1 MATGTARQ
9 TPGPAHGR
17 RRRDKSQDEGR
28 DEEARKRRRVRV
40 AGLVLDPMTE
50 GEVVEHVVA
59 SLKRGEGGHLVTPNV
74 DIGWAV
80 ARDPEARELVEK
92 ADLAVA
98 DGMPL
103 VWAADLLGTPVPGR
117 VTGADLIWS
126 LSDAAAFY
134 GYPVYL
140 LGGPQGAA
148 AQAASRLRGRHP
160 RLRVVGADAPPH
172 GFETTEEGYA
182 EVKDAMLAAAPRV
195 VFVGLGF
202 PKQDR
207 LIARLR
213 QDMPATWFIGCGAA
227 ISFAAGTARRAP
239 AWMRRSGLEWLF
251 RLVNEPGRLA
261 RRYLLH
267 DLPFALK
274 LLTVCLLRR
283 LFS

>member
-1 MATGTARQ
+1 MATGTARTQ
-9 TPGPAHGR
+9 GR
-17 RRRDKSQDEGR
+17 RRRDRAR
-28 DEEARKRRRVRV
+28 DEAARRRRRVRV
-40 AGLVLDPMTE
+40 AGLVLDPMSE
-50 GEVVEHVVA
+50 GEVVDHVIA
-59 SLKRGEGGHLVTPNV
+59 SLKCGEGGHLVTPNV
-74 DIGWAV
+74 DICWAV
-80 ARDPEARELVEK
+80 ARDPEARELVEN

-126 LSDAAAFY
+126 LSEAAAFY
-134 GYPVYL
+134 RYPVYL

-148 AQAASRLRGRHP
+148 RQAAARLLDRHP
-160 RLRVVGADAPPH
+160 RLHVVGTDAPPQ

-182 EVKDAMLAAAPRV
+182 EVKEALLAAAPRV

-213 QDMPATWFIGCGAA
+213 QDMPATWFVGCGAA
-227 ISFAAGTARRAP
+227 IAFAAGTARRAP
-239 AWMRRSGLEWLF
+239 MWMRRSGLEWLF
-251 RLVNEPGRLA
+251 RLLNEPGRLA